1 MQKLNRQT
9 IHIKA
14 IIFLCVFSHLLQC
27 QSKGSEDK
35 YPQMS
40 IQSKTK
46 PVFLYKDKMKDNC
59 HKLTVRSA
67 PLLVFSKHV
76 ENV

>member
-1 MQKLNRQT
+1 
-9 IHIKA
+9 
-14 IIFLCVFSHLLQC
+14 
-27 QSKGSEDK
+27 
-35 YPQMS
+35 
-40 IQSKTK
+40 
-46 PVFLYKDKMKDNC
+46 MKDNC